1 MSRDQNL
8 KIGISRERKKI
19 LSWNF
24 GKIFVI
30 TRQLI
35 WAVKIISS
43 CYGSRAIP
51 ILNIDHV
58 TTRSRDFFKFFKPFL
73 GMCSMGLHKACTI
86 NWPYILWFSHNKAP
100 QFDLRYVCIMY
111 VYMNHGK
118 FHSLTVNKRKIVRLQ
133 KFVWKVISTEGTI
146 VQILETKVQL

>member
-43 CYGSRAIP
+43 CYGSRVIP

-58 TTRSRDFFKFFKPFL
+58 TTRSRDFFKFFEPFP
-73 GMCSMGLHKACTI
+73 GMCPMGLYQVCSV
-86 NWPYILWFSHNKAP
+86 NWPYMLWFSHNKAP
-100 QFDLRYVCIMY
+100 QFVSSSWSWSWSSPESRWNSVDHCEQTK
-111 VYMNHGK
+111 NHRHTK
-118 FHSLTVNKRKIVRLQ
+118 FLVWPDIHQ
-133 KFVWKVISTEGTI
+133 KTYRTI
-146 VQILETKVQL
+146 YWA

>member
-43 CYGSRAIP
+43 CYGSRVIP

-86 NWPYILWFSHNKAP
+86 NWPYILWFSYNKDA
-100 QFDLRYVCIMY
+100 QFDLRVICIMY
-111 VYMNHGK
+111 IWITAN
-118 FHSLTVNKRKIVRLQ
+118 FTHSLWTNEKSYGSKNLCGRSYPLKELSC
-133 KFVWKVISTEGTI
+133 KF
-146 VQILETKVQL
+146 

>member
-43 CYGSRAIP
+43 CYGSRVIP

-100 QFDLRYVCIMY
+100 QFDLRVCMY
-111 VYMNHGK
+111 I
-118 FHSLTVNKRKIVRLQ
+118 SRTKRKRRTTDPH
-133 KFVWKVISTEGTI
+133 TEVTGAGLLVLCI
-146 VQILETKVQL
+146 FWLIMCILDG

>member
-30 TRQLI
+30 TRQLF

-43 CYGSRAIP
+43 CYGSRVIP

-58 TTRSRDFFKFFKPFL
+58 TTWSRDFSNFFEPFP
-73 GMCSMGLHKACTI
+73 GMCPMGLYKAYTI
-86 NWPYILWFSHNKAP
+86 NWGYILWFSYNKDA
-100 QFDLRYVCIMY
+100 QFDLRVIILCMY
-111 VYMNHGK
+111 IWITVN
-118 FHSLTVNKRKIVRLQ
+118 FTHSLWTNEKSYGSKNLCGRSYPLKELSC
-133 KFVWKVISTEGTI
+133 KF
-146 VQILETKVQL
+146 

>member
-1 MSRDQNL
+1 
-8 KIGISRERKKI
+8 
-19 LSWNF
+19 
-24 GKIFVI
+24 
-30 TRQLI
+30 
-35 WAVKIISS
+35 
-43 CYGSRAIP
+43 
-51 ILNIDHV
+51 
-58 TTRSRDFFKFFKPFL
+58 
-73 GMCSMGLHKACTI
+73 MCSMGLHKACTI

-100 QFDLRYVCIMY
+100 QFDLRSY